1 MHGQS
6 VKYRPPADAREVL
19 AFEFLGPPTAVEYR
33 YAPQTLFAAGDTE
46 LLRAARKVAIV
57 GSREA
62 SPEGLRRAARLA
74 TELVATGVVVVSGL
88 AAGIDRAAHEA
99 AIRAGGRTIAVIGT
113 PLTKVFPAAHA
124 RLQEQIYRDHLLISQ
139 FPTGHNTYPSDF
151 VKRNRTMALLTHA
164 SVIVEARDGS
174 GALSQAA
181 ETQRLGRPLFF
192 MKSVLENKALDWPER
207 FRVKG
212 ARVLESSEQ
221 ILRELPAAV
230 VDSAATTG
238 RIVPG

>member
-1 MHGQS
+1 
-6 VKYRPPADAREVL
+6 VKYEPPADAREVL
-19 AFEFLGPPTAVEYR
+19 ALDYLGPPTAVEFR
-33 YAPQTLFAAGDTE
+33 YAPGTLYAAGDVE

-74 TELVATGVVVVSGL
+74 TELVAAGVVIVSGL

-124 RLQEQIYRDHLLISQ
+124 RLQEQIYRDQLLISQ
-139 FPTGHNTYPSDF
+139 FPAGHKTFPSDF

-174 GALSQAA
+174 GSLSQAA

-192 MKSVLENKALDWPER
+192 MKSVLENAALTWPER
-207 FRVKG
+207 FRVNG
-212 ARVLESSEQ
+212 AHVLEATDQ
-221 ILRELPAAV
+221 ILKCLPALPPTQR
-230 VDSAATTG
+230 AART
-238 RIVPG
+238 